1 MDKLNY
7 NVTGERRKALVR
19 AISEIIGEDAVYQ
32 GAPTFAYTVDGY
44 TISRDGRVSCPDSA
58 SHEDLEHLTSAL
70 REQGFIPE
78 SVEDEP
84 DTFVVEM
91 PRAGFS
97 EEAYGNLQKII
108 ASKASLL
115 KRAIGTDTLEVETSE
130 EKLIFPWFTL
140 HGLDGEAD
148 AYTRLIAALY
158 NMAKNQKRVTAKE
171 CDISNEKF
179 TMRLFLIRL
188 GFIGE
193 EYKTARKILLRNLTG
208 NSAWRA
214 GHAPERTVIT
224 VTTPALAAEGGAPYE
239 K

>member
-1 MDKLNY
+1 MMNDLNY

-19 AISEIIGEDAVYQ
+19 AIGEIIGEDAVYQ

-44 TISRDGRVSCPDSA
+44 AISRDGRVSCPDNA
-58 SHEDLEHLTSAL
+58 TREDIEQLIIAL
-70 REQGFIPE
+70 REQGFAPDNTRE
-78 SVEDEP
+78 EP
-84 DTFVVEM
+84 DTFAVEM
-91 PRAGFS
+91 PRAGFP

-108 ASKASLL
+108 ASKATLL
-115 KRAIGTDTLEVETSE
+115 KKAIETDTLEVETSE
-130 EKLIFPWFTL
+130 EKLIFSWFTL

-148 AYTRLIAALY
+148 AYIRLIVALY

-171 CDISNEKF
+171 RDIQNDKF

-208 NSAWRA
+208 NSAWKA
-214 GHAPERTVIT
+214 GYAPERTMANT
-224 VTTPALAAEGGAPYE
+224 VPALAVEGGALYE